1 MMIFTHLLRV
11 LTGDSNQNLRNTQE
25 HAEKTERALRDLET
39 RAGRVGSA
47 AGRLAGG
54 LGRISPGLAELA
66 MLTNDAADGF
76 EVMTMGGAKALRILG
91 PVAAAAGVAAGAYL
105 LLKQNLDQMIE
116 SQKEANEQATKAQ
129 QLFTE
134 VGRAQDLAAVAS
146 GDMSVEE
153 FNRNQAMDQGNR
165 LFAERIQ
172 QLEAQL
178 NAARQLRDAEVEN
191 FNRIATSS
199 AQVASSIQDEDKR
212 ALFLATT
219 TQRLKE
225 QTVELEKAQTSFNK
239 AETALQG
246 LNRLQS
252 EYIDNLQT
260 VANAN
265 NSVAASNEDVAAS
278 TDKTADSV
286 DRLAELLDNVDAAL
300 GPGRNEQLQAGLDDL
315 QRRIE
320 LRQRLIGLR
329 PEEAA
334 APQELIQGINFAAIE
349 GGISQG
355 LGALA
360 SPGAALGALG
370 PAGAVIGGLAA
381 IGQAGGAAGVEET
394 LDELLDNVT
403 DGIEALPDIL
413 VNVIP
418 PFVQALVTELPP
430 AIAAAM
436 VGLIAEAFERVFP
449 GQELNQE
456 RREFVRDVFALGVGA
471 GAAGFIGAGIAGVN
485 LINNRIDRRQ
495 ASSRG
500 RMARADGARRMAMSR
515 APTAQIMGS
524 PNLTINA
531 LGIDDGTQDQ
541 FQRRFARYTDPNTG
555 LRGRDG

>member
-1 MMIFTHLLRV
+1 MIFTHLLRV

>member
-1 MMIFTHLLRV
+1 MIFTHLLRV

-225 QTVELEKAQTSFNK
+225 QTVELEKH
-239 AETALQG
+239 
-246 LNRLQS
+246 
-252 EYIDNLQT
+252 
-260 VANAN
+260 
-265 NSVAASNEDVAAS
+265 
-278 TDKTADSV
+278 
-286 DRLAELLDNVDAAL
+286 
-300 GPGRNEQLQAGLDDL
+300 
-315 QRRIE
+315 RRHSIK
-320 LRQRLIGLR
+320 RK
-329 PEEAA
+329 
-334 APQELIQGINFAAIE
+334 
-349 GGISQG
+349 
-355 LGALA
+355 
-360 SPGAALGALG
+360 
-370 PAGAVIGGLAA
+370 
-381 IGQAGGAAGVEET
+381 
-394 LDELLDNVT
+394 
-403 DGIEALPDIL
+403 
-413 VNVIP
+413 P
-418 PFVQALVTELPP
+418 PFK
-430 AIAAAM
+430 
-436 VGLIAEAFERVFP
+436 G
-449 GQELNQE
+449 
-456 RREFVRDVFALGVGA
+456 
-471 GAAGFIGAGIAGVN
+471 
-485 LINNRIDRRQ
+485 
-495 ASSRG
+495 
-500 RMARADGARRMAMSR
+500 
-515 APTAQIMGS
+515 
-524 PNLTINA
+524 
-531 LGIDDGTQDQ
+531 
-541 FQRRFARYTDPNTG
+541 
-555 LRGRDG
+555 

>member
-524 PNLTINA
+524 PSLTINA

>member
-1 MMIFTHLLRV
+1 MYKR
-11 LTGDSNQNLRNTQE
+11 
-25 HAEKTERALRDLET
+25 
-39 RAGRVGSA
+39 
-47 AGRLAGG
+47 
-54 LGRISPGLAELA
+54 
-66 MLTNDAADGF
+66 
-76 EVMTMGGAKALRILG
+76 
-91 PVAAAAGVAAGAYL
+91 
-105 LLKQNLDQMIE
+105 
-116 SQKEANEQATKAQ
+116 
-129 QLFTE
+129 
-134 VGRAQDLAAVAS
+134 
-146 GDMSVEE
+146 
-153 FNRNQAMDQGNR
+153 QGNR

>member
-1 MMIFTHLLRV
+1 M
-11 LTGDSNQNLRNTQE
+11 
-25 HAEKTERALRDLET
+25 
-39 RAGRVGSA
+39 
-47 AGRLAGG
+47 
-54 LGRISPGLAELA
+54 
-66 MLTNDAADGF
+66 
-76 EVMTMGGAKALRILG
+76 
-91 PVAAAAGVAAGAYL
+91 
-105 LLKQNLDQMIE
+105 
-116 SQKEANEQATKAQ
+116 
-129 QLFTE
+129 
-134 VGRAQDLAAVAS
+134 
-146 GDMSVEE
+146 
-153 FNRNQAMDQGNR
+153 
-165 LFAERIQ
+165 
-172 QLEAQL
+172 
-178 NAARQLRDAEVEN
+178 
-191 FNRIATSS
+191 
-199 AQVASSIQDEDKR
+199 
-212 ALFLATT
+212 
-219 TQRLKE
+219 
-225 QTVELEKAQTSFNK
+225 
-239 AETALQG
+239 
-246 LNRLQS
+246 
-252 EYIDNLQT
+252 
-260 VANAN
+260 
-265 NSVAASNEDVAAS
+265 
-278 TDKTADSV
+278 
-286 DRLAELLDNVDAAL
+286 
-300 GPGRNEQLQAGLDDL
+300 
-315 QRRIE
+315 
-320 LRQRLIGLR
+320 
-329 PEEAA
+329 
-334 APQELIQGINFAAIE
+334 
-349 GGISQG
+349 
-355 LGALA
+355 
-360 SPGAALGALG
+360 GALG

>member
-1 MMIFTHLLRV
+1 MIFSHLLRV